1 MPLSDL
7 LITALAFIPEFSGK
21 PCTGLRSVICYDVRN
36 TFVSGNYR
44 SFHILQKEDRTYCNS
59 SDLLVC
65 CTAFAVFLYL
75 NYIKASTSA
84 VIDLSNFTWQA
95 TLKKIG
101 TSIFNFNYDTTPL
114 WYLYMLIG
122 VYLFIPII
130 GVWLNTAS
138 AKDIR
143 LFLAFWVVSLVA
155 PYIKMAAPL
164 LGYTGNYDNAGIW
177 GVCNWNEFGTFTT
190 FPGF

>member
-1 MPLSDL
+1 MAS
-7 LITALAFIPEFSGK
+7 
-21 PCTGLRSVICYDVRN
+21 
-36 TFVSGNYR
+36 
-44 SFHILQKEDRTYCNS
+44 HIEEDWN
-59 SDLLVC
+59 
-65 CTAFAVFLYL
+65 
-75 NYIKASTSA
+75 
-84 VIDLSNFTWQA
+84 ID
-95 TLKKIG
+95 
-101 TSIFNFNYDTTPL
+101 FNFNYDTTPL

-143 LFLAFWVVSLVA
+143 LFLVFWVISLMV

-177 GVCNWNEFGTFTT
+177 GVCNWNEFGTFYY
-190 FPGF
+190 FSGF